1 MNEKKRTKND
11 IQAVVITGKR
21 TVITM
26 IMTITTTGMIMT
38 CPQRKG
44 TGFAEPAR
52 RFYKIKC

>member
-1 MNEKKRTKND
+1 MKFLLELFF
-11 IQAVVITGKR
+11 
-21 TVITM
+21 TM

-44 TGFAEPAR
+44 TGFAGPAR